1 MKSTIFTFLFM
12 GALGWACGARAADPQ
27 TYQVD
32 LASVGNDDIN
42 QTLKATSDLLNL
54 RKSAPVSPFGLIARA
69 RSDTDRLKTALESF
83 GYYESHVSI
92 TINGLPLTD
101 PSLGDAL
108 TALPKDSSAKV
119 AVSFMLG
126 TLYHLRRIDIDGE
139 VPPTINARDTL
150 GLRSGQPA
158 VAASVLAGGA
168 RLLSALQEQGY
179 AFARVDPPIAYQAAD
194 APVLDLSFH
203 VAAGLKV
210 KIGDIHIE
218 GLQRVH
224 ASLVRRRL
232 LLHSGDPYKPSAIEA
247 SRRDLLGMNVFG
259 QVSVEVGTK
268 PDESGGVPITF
279 KLRER
284 LRHAITVNAAYSSDL
299 GGSGGITWTDRNVF
313 GNAEQLSFAA
323 SVINLGGSDTTG
335 TGYDT
340 NVKYLI
346 PDFLRRDQSLQF
358 AISAIKQQL
367 QAYDQ
372 KAQTAGVTL
381 SRKLSSVW
389 TVSAGLSTTDE
400 TIVQVTSAEQ
410 QTPGGPYIPNPVTF
424 NYTLIA
430 LPFKVIYDSTDLPTP
445 LEDPRHGFRGTL
457 SLTPTLAIG
466 HPNATF
472 LISTLTLATYFDLDN
487 LLPIAPGR
495 SVLAARVL
503 AGVAQGAGELS
514 LPPDQRF
521 YAGGTST
528 IRGYAYQ
535 LVGPLFPYTDIPD
548 RRHRNNHGRRGI
560 PAAPVHQLG
569 RGCVS
574 WMQGMSARVS
584 SLCPMIFG
592 SAREWNTLLHTIG
605 PIRFDIAVPVG
616 AALARTL
623 SRFISDWGRLSDAA
637 FLENAGVDR
646 GRTGAAAGAG
656 LARYWSSA
664 TQRADAFRSE
674 ARRG

>member
-1 MKSTIFTFLFM
+1 MKSTIFTLLFL
-12 GALGWACGARAADPQ
+12 GAVGWAGSARAADPQ
-27 TYQVD
+27 AYQVD

-69 RSDTDRLKTALESF
+69 RSDTDRLKTALETF
-83 GYYESHVSI
+83 GYYEAHVAI
-92 TINGLPLTD
+92 TINALPLTD

-126 TLYHLRRIDIDGE
+126 TLYQLRRIDIDGD
-139 VPPTINARDTL
+139 VPPPINARETL
-150 GLRSGQPA
+150 GLSSGQPA
-158 VAASVLAGGA
+158 VASTVLAGGA

-179 AFARVDPPIAYQAAD
+179 AFAQVDPPIAYEAAD

-247 SRRDLLGMNVFG
+247 ARHDLLGMNVFG
-259 QVSVEVGTK
+259 QVSVQVGTK
-268 PDESGGVPITF
+268 ADESGGVPITF

-284 LRHAITVNAAYSSDL
+284 LRHAISVAAAYSSDL
-299 GGSGGITWTDRNVF
+299 GGSGGVTWTDRNVF
-313 GNAEQLSFAA
+313 GNAEQLSVAA
-323 SVINLGGSDTTG
+323 SLTNLGGSDTTG

-340 NVKYLI
+340 SVKYLI
-346 PDFLRRDQSLQF
+346 PDFLQRNQSLLF
-358 AISAIKQQL
+358 AINAIKQQL

-372 KAQTAGVTL
+372 KAQTASVTL

-400 TIVQVTSAEQ
+400 TIMQVISTSSVPPF
-410 QTPGGPYIPNPVTF
+410 TPNPATTF

-430 LPFKVIYDSTDLPTP
+430 LPFKVVYDSTDLPTP

-472 LISTLTLATYFDLDN
+472 LISTLTLATYFDLNN
-487 LLPIAPGR
+487 LFPIAPGR
-495 SVLAARVL
+495 SVLAARAL

-528 IRGYAYQ
+528 IRGYGYQ
-535 LVGPLFPYTDIPD
+535 LVGPMFPHTDNPTGGTAITTGGLEFRQRLYTNWGVVAFVDAGQVSASIKPLPD
-548 RRHRNNHGRRGI
+548 EIRVGVG
-560 PAAPVHQLG
+560 A
-569 RGCVS
+569 
-574 WMQGMSARVS
+574 GMRYYT
-584 SLCPMIFG
+584 P
-592 SAREWNTLLHTIG
+592 IG
-605 PIRFDIAVPVG
+605 PIRFDIAVPVDRRPG
-616 AALARTL
+616 DDSFEIYVGL
-623 SRFISDWGRLSDAA
+623 GQA
-637 FLENAGVDR
+637 F
-646 GRTGAAAGAG
+646 
-656 LARYWSSA
+656 
-664 TQRADAFRSE
+664 
-674 ARRG
+674 